1 MATDGTKVPSIYKV
15 PAKADPELRQF
26 AESIKE
32 ALEVRLGRRGDPKDR
47 AITLRELI
55 DSGLAEELRDNP
67 FDPNTG
73 TGATDF
79 APVVFTSSTI
89 PPTPTGFSVSGAFTK
104 IIVSWDNPQ
113 YNGLAYT
120 EVWRH
125 TIDEVGTSTRVDT
138 TRSFVWADTVDPGE
152 TYFYWVRHVSTSDVI
167 GAFSLS
173 DSATTAKVDASIIQ
187 DAVITGQKLVDAAIT
202 AVKIAEDAVTTAKI
216 ATNAITATEIADDSI
231 TTAKI
236 LANNVTASEILAG
249 TVTSTQIAADTIAA
263 SNMAANSITA
273 DNAALADLSVVTA
286 KIVDGAIVN
295 AKIGNLAVDTAQIAD
310 AAITTAKVGALSASA
325 ISTNTLNVAG
335 LAIDGTM
342 GAMQASSGVY
352 TFSNTNIGNSPQ
364 ASYYSPESICTP
376 IALTI
381 PVTGSAAAK
390 SFLIRLSAIPGGS
403 IQSAAAVTSVNFSTP
418 SYSTASGFLYGNQTA
433 IVVQIGWAAASYG
446 TSLAWNAAPFYASSA
461 LQATYASRFDYSV
474 MAVPISLA
482 MKLTVT
488 TSDTATTPLYIY
500 GFAGLFG
507 VNSPS
512 LSYVLSVE
520 GLYR

>member
-1 MATDGTKVPSIYKV
+1 MATTGTKVPSLYKV
-15 PAKADPELRQF
+15 PSTADPELKQF
-26 AESIKE
+26 AASVKE

-55 DSGLAEELRDNP
+55 DSGLAKELQDNP

-79 APVVFTSSTI
+79 EPNTFTSSTI
-89 PPTPTGFSVSGAFTK
+89 PPTPTGFDVSGAFTK

-120 EVWRH
+120 EIWRH
-125 TIDEVGTSTRVDT
+125 TSDDVALATRVDT
-138 TRSFVWADTVDPGE
+138 TRAFVWADTVDPGE
-152 TYFYWVRHVSTSDVI
+152 TYFYWVRHVSSSDVI

-173 DSATTAKVDASIIQ
+173 DSTTTAKVDASIIQ
-187 DAVITGQKLVDAAIT
+187 DAVITGQKLVDAAVTAAKIAGGTITTSQIAAETIAAGNMAAGSIT
-202 AVKIAEDAVTTAKI
+202 AGNAALANASVLTAKI
-216 ATNAITATEIADDSI
+216 ADSQIT
-231 TTAKI
+231 
-236 LANNVTASEILAG
+236 
-249 TVTSTQIAADTIAA
+249 
-263 SNMAANSITA
+263 
-273 DNAALADLSVVTA
+273 
-286 KIVDGAIVN
+286 N
-295 AKIGNLAVDTAQIAD
+295 AKISDLSADKINAGTLAAARIATASLD
-310 AAITTAKVGALSASA
+310 AAKIT
-325 ISTNTLNVAG
+325 TNTLNVAG
-335 LAIDGTM
+335 IAIDGTM

-364 ASYYSPESICTP
+364 ASYYAPESICTP

-403 IQSAAAVTSVNFSTP
+403 IESAAAVTSVNFSTP
-418 SYSTASGFLYGNQTA
+418 SYTTASGFLYGNQTA

-446 TSLAWNAAPFYASSA
+446 TSLAWNAAPFYSSGT

-482 MKLTVT
+482 LKLTVT
-488 TSDTATTPLYIY
+488 TSDSSTTPLYIY

-507 VNSPS
+507 VNNPS